1 MTTLRRRLPSPGSL
15 FVFEVAARSENFTH
29 AAAELNV
36 TQPAVSRALAM
47 LEAHIGAQLFQRSR
61 HGVRL
66 TEDGKLL
73 KSAVSMAFSQVESAL
88 HQIEERRTGKAQ
100 VTISVSTA
108 FTNHWL
114 MPRITRFQAAFPD
127 VDLRFQLIPG
137 TVTGGL
143 GDVDIAMRYGVPGE
157 IPGRFVM
164 QEAYVPVCAPGYLQ
178 TMRDGRAALILLE
191 GDAPDRLASVEA
203 RSLGT
208 PHGRLTFSDYSVV
221 VQAALV
227 GQGVAAGWLNIVS
240 HWMGEGRLVPAS
252 RTVVVPGRECRLQ
265 IRDEGPR
272 SEVVSAVADWLLEEM
287 HKDLAAIDT
296 DHPDLGLGAILT
308 PGAAA

>member
-15 FVFEVAARSENFTH
+15 FVFEAAARCENFTH

-47 LEAHIGAQLFQRSR
+47 LEAHIGAQLFQRGR
-61 HGVRL
+61 PGVRL
-66 TEDGKLL
+66 TEDGKRL
-73 KSAVSMAFSQVESAL
+73 KTAVQSAFAEVEEAL
-88 HQIEERRTGKAQ
+88 HEIEERRTGKSQ

-114 MPRITRFQAAFPD
+114 MPRITRFQTAFPD

-137 TVTGGL
+137 PVTGGL
-143 GDVDIAMRYGVPGE
+143 GDVDIAMRYGAPGE
-157 IPGRFVM
+157 IPGRFIM

-178 TMRDGRAALILLE
+178 TMRGGSAALILLE
-191 GDAPDRLASVEA
+191 GDAPDRLASVET

-208 PHGRLTFSDYSVV
+208 PHARLTFSDYSVV

-227 GQGVAAGWLNIVS
+227 GQGIAAGWLNIVS

-252 RTVVVPGRECRLQ
+252 RTLKVPGRECRLQ

-287 HKDLAAIDT
+287 QSDLATIDAS
-296 DHPDLGLGAILT
+296 HPELGLGAILT